1 MSVRPVP
8 TPVATLPLVR
18 DDQRRTERGVGYEE
32 RLSFSLMKESIKV
45 MKGVRRHNGV
55 DCRPDRG
62 SQGVNLHWS

>member
-1 MSVRPVP
+1 MNERPSRP
-8 TPVATLPLVR
+8 HSRRYAPLVR

-55 DCRPDRG
+55 DC
-62 SQGVNLHWS
+62 L